1 SLTALLVKVLAW
13 ALHQHPWL
21 NSSLREDGIY
31 LWKRV
36 QVGVAVAL
44 PEGLIVPVVR
54 DADQK
59 NLAHIAREVEDVV
72 SRARAG
78 KLTPADVAAG
88 TFTLSNLG
96 PYGIESFTA
105 ILNPGQTGILA
116 VGAAQRE
123 PLVVGDRLEIR
134 SMMHLTLAVDHRV
147 VDGAVAAQFL
157 ATLKQALET
166 PALLLL

>member
-1 SLTALLVKVLAW
+1 MLVKVLAW

-59 NLAHIAREVEDVV
+59 NLAQIAAEVKDK
-72 SRARAG
+72 SDRARTG
-78 KLTPADVAAG
+78 RLTPADVAGG

-96 PYGIESFTA
+96 PYGIEAFTA
-105 ILNPGQTGILA
+105 ILAPGQTGILA
-116 VGAAQRE
+116 VGAAQKE
-123 PLVVGDRLEIR
+123 PVVIGERVEIR
-134 SMMHLTLAVDHRV
+134 SMMHLTLGCDHRV
-147 VDGAVAAQFL
+147 ADGAVAAQFL
-157 ATLKQALET
+157 ATLRQALEN
-166 PALLLL
+166 PALLLW